1 MPTNLVVEVVIAV
14 IIAVSLVLSALYL
27 RDVKDLAGGPFDR

>member
-14 IIAVSLVLSALYL
+14 IIAVSLVLSALSL